1 MGGVERL
8 CGLGISRFTGRRDAT
23 GVSCRKCGPHRGEA
37 RLLLDDRA
45 DRGGCLKSGVWCER
59 PEVRTSE
66 DAGVARCETRIARG
80 NLVAGDWDD
89 MSVDEKLE
97 HLLSAVK
104 TLERRQDDLLRH
116 VSELA
121 DAIAAMELK
130 LRQ

>member
-1 MGGVERL
+1 L
-8 CGLGISRFTGRRDAT
+8 
-23 GVSCRKCGPHRGEA
+23 P
-37 RLLLDDRA
+37 
-45 DRGGCLKSGVWCER
+45 
-59 PEVRTSE
+59 
-66 DAGVARCETRIARG
+66 
-80 NLVAGDWDD
+80 GDWDD
-89 MSVDEKLE
+89 MSVDERLE

>member
-1 MGGVERL
+1 MTGGMGGVSGCAGSAIQVHRKE
-8 CGLGISRFTGRRDAT
+8 GR
-23 GVSCRKCGPHRGEA
+23 GA
-37 RLLLDDRA
+37 RLLPQVRPPP
-45 DRGGCLKSGVWCER
+45 GCLKSGVWCER

-80 NLVAGDWDD
+80 KLVAGDWDD